1 MFIGHFGTGFA
12 VKKIAPAISLGT
24 LFLAAQFI
32 DLIWPI
38 LLLLGIEQVLIE
50 PGNTMVTPLN
60 FTYYPF
66 THSLL
71 AVVVW
76 GIIIGVI
83 YYLFKKNFWNSVWLG
98 LLVPSHWVLDLL
110 THRPDLPLMP
120 GSEIKVGLGLW
131 DSLMGTVVIEVF
143 IFISGVYLYLKA
155 TRAKNR
161 TGSIALWTLVLFL
174 VLVYISNLVGPPPPS
189 SKMIA
194 WVGLT
199 QWLLVFW
206 AYWIDRNRESNI

>member
-50 PGNTMVTPLN
+50 PGNTIVTPLN
-60 FTYYPF
+60 FIYYPF
-66 THSLL
+66 THSFL
-71 AVVVW
+71 AVVIW
-76 GIIIGVI
+76 GVIIGAI
-83 YYLFKKNFWNSVWLG
+83 YYLFRKNFWNAVWLG

-131 DSLMGTVVIEVF
+131 NSLIGTVVIEVL
-143 IFISGVYLYLKA
+143 IFSAGVYLYLKS

-161 TGSIALWTLVLFL
+161 TGSISLWALVLFL
-174 VLVYISNLVGPPPPS
+174 ALVYISNLVGPPPPS

-206 AYWIDRNRESNI
+206 AYWIDRNRESIG

>member
-12 VKKIAPAISLGT
+12 VKKVAPAISLGT
-24 LFLAAQFI
+24 LFLASQFI

-83 YYLFKKNFWNSVWLG
+83 YYLFRKNFWNSVWLG
-98 LLVPSHWVLDLL
+98 ILVPSHWLLDLL
-110 THRPDLPLMP
+110 THRPDLPLLP

-131 DSLMGTVVIEVF
+131 DSLIGTVVIEVF
-143 IFISGVYLYLKA
+143 IFIAGVYLYLKA

-161 TGSIALWTLVLFL
+161 TGSIALWALVLFL